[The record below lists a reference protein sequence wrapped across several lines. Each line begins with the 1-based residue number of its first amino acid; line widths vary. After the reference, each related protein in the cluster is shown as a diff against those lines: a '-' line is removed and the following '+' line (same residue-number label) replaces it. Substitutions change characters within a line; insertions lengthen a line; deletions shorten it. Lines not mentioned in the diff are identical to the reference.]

1 LRSSKKPLKNK
12 GDFMDKNIK
21 IKEIIA
27 DVKAGNNFA
36 DKVKVRRYI
45 PILEKGDIARNY
57 LFKVNSMNL
66 DLMDPVTKVIESEML
81 WRFNVLL
88 EFTNIKV
95 DDDDITF
102 ENYDILSSSGI
113 FDHIK
118 EECGLDFTKMEK
130 FIMETMMFSRN
141 DFMSDML
148 KSANGDNLKESLKE
162 FKEILGDKELVNKMS
177 EIIAFNDPIAKAEI
191 EKAKAGVAKEKL
203 KADIETKK

>member
-1 LRSSKKPLKNK
+1 
-12 GDFMDKNIK
+12 MDKNIK

-66 DLMDPVTKVIESEML
+66 DLMAPVTKVTETEML

-102 ENYDILSSSGI
+102 ENYDVLSSSGI

>member
-1 LRSSKKPLKNK
+1 
-12 GDFMDKNIK
+12 
-21 IKEIIA
+21 
-27 DVKAGNNFA
+27 
-36 DKVKVRRYI
+36 
-45 PILEKGDIARNY
+45 
-57 LFKVNSMNL
+57 MNL

>member
-1 LRSSKKPLKNK
+1 
-12 GDFMDKNIK
+12 MDKNIK

-36 DKVKVRRYI
+36 DKVKIRRYI

-66 DLMDPVTKVIESEML
+66 DLMDPVTKATETEML

-102 ENYDILSSSGI
+102 ENYDVLSSSGI

-130 FIMETMMFSRN
+130 FIMETMRFSRN

-191 EKAKAGVAKEKL
+191 EKAKAVVAKEKL

>member
-1 LRSSKKPLKNK
+1 
-12 GDFMDKNIK
+12 MDKNIK

-191 EKAKAGVAKEKL
+191 EKAKAGAAKEKL
-203 KADIETKK
+203 KADIEAKK

>member
-1 LRSSKKPLKNK
+1 
-12 GDFMDKNIK
+12 MDKNIK

-36 DKVKVRRYI
+36 DKVKIRRYI

-66 DLMDPVTKVIESEML
+66 DLMDPVTKVTETEML

-102 ENYDILSSSGI
+102 ENYDVLSSSGV

-191 EKAKAGVAKEKL
+191 EKAKAVVAKEKL

>member
-1 LRSSKKPLKNK
+1 
-12 GDFMDKNIK
+12 MDKNIK

-66 DLMDPVTKVIESEML
+66 DLMDPVTKVTETEML

-102 ENYDILSSSGI
+102 ENYDVLSSSGI

-162 FKEILGDKELVNKMS
+162 FKEILGDKGLVNKMS

>member
-1 LRSSKKPLKNK
+1 
-12 GDFMDKNIK
+12 MDKNIK

-36 DKVKVRRYI
+36 DKVKIRRYI

-81 WRFNVLL
+81 WCFNVLL
-88 EFTNIKV
+88 EFTNIKI

-130 FIMETMMFSRN
+130 FIMETMTFSRN

-191 EKAKAGVAKEKL
+191 EKAKAGAAKEKL
-203 KADIETKK
+203 KADIEAKK

>member
-1 LRSSKKPLKNK
+1 
-12 GDFMDKNIK
+12 MDKNIK

-36 DKVKVRRYI
+36 DKVKIRRYI

-66 DLMDPVTKVIESEML
+66 DLMDPVTKATETEML

-102 ENYDILSSSGI
+102 ENYDVLSSSGI

-191 EKAKAGVAKEKL
+191 EKAKAVVAKEKL

>member
-1 LRSSKKPLKNK
+1 
-12 GDFMDKNIK
+12 MDKNIK

-36 DKVKVRRYI
+36 DKVKIRRYI

>member
-1 LRSSKKPLKNK
+1 
-12 GDFMDKNIK
+12 MDKNIK

-66 DLMDPVTKVIESEML
+66 DLMDPVTKVTETEML

-102 ENYDILSSSGI
+102 ENYDVLSSSGI

-130 FIMETMMFSRN
+130 FIMEAMMFSRN

>member
-1 LRSSKKPLKNK
+1 
-12 GDFMDKNIK
+12 MDKNIK

-66 DLMDPVTKVIESEML
+66 DLMDPVTKVTETEML

-102 ENYDILSSSGI
+102 ENYDVLSSSGI
-113 FDHIK
+113 FDHIN

>member
-1 LRSSKKPLKNK
+1 
-12 GDFMDKNIK
+12 MDKNIK

-36 DKVKVRRYI
+36 DKVKIRRYI

-66 DLMDPVTKVIESEML
+66 DLMDPVTKVTETEML

-102 ENYDILSSSGI
+102 ENYDVLSSSGI

-203 KADIETKK
+203 KADIEAKK

>member
-1 LRSSKKPLKNK
+1 
-12 GDFMDKNIK
+12 MDKNIK

-66 DLMDPVTKVIESEML
+66 DLMDPVTKVTETEML

-102 ENYDILSSSGI
+102 ENYDVLSSSGI

-130 FIMETMMFSRN
+130 FIMETMMFSKN

>member
-1 LRSSKKPLKNK
+1 
-12 GDFMDKNIK
+12 MDKNIK

-36 DKVKVRRYI
+36 DKVKIRRYI

-66 DLMDPVTKVIESEML
+66 DLMDPVTKVTETEML

-102 ENYDILSSSGI
+102 ENYDVLSSSGI

-118 EECGLDFTKMEK
+118 EECGLDFAKMEK

-191 EKAKAGVAKEKL
+191 EKAKAVVAKEKL
-203 KADIETKK
+203 KADIKTKK

>member
-1 LRSSKKPLKNK
+1 
-12 GDFMDKNIK
+12 MDKNIK

-66 DLMDPVTKVIESEML
+66 DLMDPVTKVTETEML

-102 ENYDILSSSGI
+102 ENYDVLSSSGI

-118 EECGLDFTKMEK
+118 EDCGLDFTKMEK

>member
-1 LRSSKKPLKNK
+1 
-12 GDFMDKNIK
+12 MDKNIK

-36 DKVKVRRYI
+36 DKVKIRRYI

-88 EFTNIKV
+88 EFTNIKI

-102 ENYDILSSSGI
+102 ENYDILSSSGV

-130 FIMETMMFSRN
+130 FIMETMTFSRN

-177 EIIAFNDPIAKAEI
+177 EVIAFNDPIAKAEI
-191 EKAKAGVAKEKL
+191 EKAKAGAAKEKL
-203 KADIETKK
+203 KADIEAKK

>member
-1 LRSSKKPLKNK
+1 LKNK

-36 DKVKVRRYI
+36 DKVKIRRYI

-66 DLMDPVTKVIESEML
+66 DLMDPVTKVTETEML

-102 ENYDILSSSGI
+102 ENYDVLSSSGI

-191 EKAKAGVAKEKL
+191 EKAKAVVAKEKL

>member
-1 LRSSKKPLKNK
+1 
-12 GDFMDKNIK
+12 MDKNIK
-21 IKEIIA
+21 IKEIVA

-66 DLMDPVTKVIESEML
+66 DLMDPVTKAIESEML
-81 WRFNVLL
+81 WRFNVSL

-102 ENYDILSSSGI
+102 ENYDVLSSSGI

>member
-1 LRSSKKPLKNK
+1 
-12 GDFMDKNIK
+12 MDKNIK

-36 DKVKVRRYI
+36 DKVKIRRYI

-66 DLMDPVTKVIESEML
+66 DLMDPVTKVTETEML

-102 ENYDILSSSGI
+102 ENYDVLSSSGI

-191 EKAKAGVAKEKL
+191 EKAKAVVAKEKL
-203 KADIETKK
+203 KADIEIKK

>member
-1 LRSSKKPLKNK
+1 
-12 GDFMDKNIK
+12 MDKNIK

-36 DKVKVRRYI
+36 DKVKIRRYI

-66 DLMDPVTKVIESEML
+66 DLMDPVTKVIETEML

-102 ENYDILSSSGI
+102 ENYDVLSSSGI

-191 EKAKAGVAKEKL
+191 EKAKAGVVKEKL

>member
-1 LRSSKKPLKNK
+1 
-12 GDFMDKNIK
+12 MDKNIK

-36 DKVKVRRYI
+36 DKVKIRRYI

-88 EFTNIKV
+88 EFTNIKI

-102 ENYDILSSSGI
+102 ENYDILSSSGV

-118 EECGLDFTKMEK
+118 EECGLDFTKMET
-130 FIMETMMFSRN
+130 FIMGTMMFSRN

-191 EKAKAGVAKEKL
+191 EKAKAGAAKEKL

>member
-1 LRSSKKPLKNK
+1 
-12 GDFMDKNIK
+12 MDKNIK

-66 DLMDPVTKVIESEML
+66 DLMDPVTKVTETEML
-81 WRFNVLL
+81 WRFNVVL

-102 ENYDILSSSGI
+102 ENYDVLSSSGI

>member
-1 LRSSKKPLKNK
+1 
-12 GDFMDKNIK
+12 MDKNIK

-36 DKVKVRRYI
+36 DKVKIRRYI

-88 EFTNIKV
+88 EFTNIKI

-102 ENYDILSSSGI
+102 ENYDILSGSGV

-130 FIMETMMFSRN
+130 FIMETMTFSRN

-191 EKAKAGVAKEKL
+191 EKAKAGAAKEKL
-203 KADIETKK
+203 KADIEAKK

>member
-1 LRSSKKPLKNK
+1 
-12 GDFMDKNIK
+12 MDKNIK

-66 DLMDPVTKVIESEML
+66 DLMDPVTKATETEMF

-88 EFTNIKV
+88 EFTNIKA

-102 ENYDILSSSGI
+102 ENYDVLSSSGI

>member
-1 LRSSKKPLKNK
+1 
-12 GDFMDKNIK
+12 MDKNIK

-36 DKVKVRRYI
+36 DKVKIRRYI

-88 EFTNIKV
+88 EFTNIKI

-118 EECGLDFTKMEK
+118 EKCGLDFTKMEK
-130 FIMETMMFSRN
+130 FIMETMTFSRN
-141 DFMSDML
+141 DFMSDVL

-191 EKAKAGVAKEKL
+191 EKAKAGAAKEKL
-203 KADIETKK
+203 KADIEAKK

>member
-1 LRSSKKPLKNK
+1 
-12 GDFMDKNIK
+12 MDKNIK

-66 DLMDPVTKVIESEML
+66 DLMDPVTKVTETEML

-102 ENYDILSSSGI
+102 ESYDVLSSSGI

>member
-1 LRSSKKPLKNK
+1 
-12 GDFMDKNIK
+12 MDKNIK

-27 DVKAGNNFA
+27 DVKSGNNFA
-36 DKVKVRRYI
+36 DKVKIRRYI

-66 DLMDPVTKVIESEML
+66 DLMDPVTKVTETEML

-102 ENYDILSSSGI
+102 ENYDVLSSSGI

-177 EIIAFNDPIAKAEI
+177 EIIAFNDPIAKTEI

>member
-1 LRSSKKPLKNK
+1 
-12 GDFMDKNIK
+12 MDKNIK

-66 DLMDPVTKVIESEML
+66 DLMDPVTKVTETEML

-102 ENYDILSSSGI
+102 ENYDVLSNSGV

>member
-1 LRSSKKPLKNK
+1 
-12 GDFMDKNIK
+12 MDKNIK

-66 DLMDPVTKVIESEML
+66 DLMDPVTKVTETEML
-81 WRFNVLL
+81 WCFNVLL

-95 DDDDITF
+95 DDDDDITF
-102 ENYDILSSSGI
+102 ENYDVLSSSGI

>member
-1 LRSSKKPLKNK
+1 
-12 GDFMDKNIK
+12 MDKNIK

-66 DLMDPVTKVIESEML
+66 DLMDPVTKVTETEML

-102 ENYDILSSSGI
+102 ENYDVLSSSGI

-148 KSANGDNLKESLKE
+148 KSANGDNLKGSLKE

>member
-1 LRSSKKPLKNK
+1 
-12 GDFMDKNIK
+12 MDKNIK

-66 DLMDPVTKVIESEML
+66 DLMDPVTKVTETEML

-102 ENYDILSSSGI
+102 ENYDVLSSSGI

-162 FKEILGDKELVNKMS
+162 FKEILGDKEFVNKMS

>member
-1 LRSSKKPLKNK
+1 
-12 GDFMDKNIK
+12 MDKNIK

-66 DLMDPVTKVIESEML
+66 DLMDPVTKVTETEML

-102 ENYDILSSSGI
+102 ENYDVLSSSGI

-141 DFMSDML
+141 DFMSDVL

>member
-1 LRSSKKPLKNK
+1 
-12 GDFMDKNIK
+12 MDKNIK

-66 DLMDPVTKVIESEML
+66 DLMDPVTKVTETEML

-102 ENYDILSSSGI
+102 ENYDVLSSSGI

-118 EECGLDFTKMEK
+118 EECGLDLTKMEK

>member
-1 LRSSKKPLKNK
+1 
-12 GDFMDKNIK
+12 MDKNIK

-102 ENYDILSSSGI
+102 KNYDILSSSGI

>member
-1 LRSSKKPLKNK
+1 
-12 GDFMDKNIK
+12 MDKNIK

-36 DKVKVRRYI
+36 DKVKIRRYI

-88 EFTNIKV
+88 EFTNIKI

>member
-1 LRSSKKPLKNK
+1 
-12 GDFMDKNIK
+12 MDKNIK

-36 DKVKVRRYI
+36 DKVKIRRYI

-88 EFTNIKV
+88 EFTNIKI

-118 EECGLDFTKMEK
+118 EECGLDFTKMER
-130 FIMETMMFSRN
+130 FIMETMTFSRN

-191 EKAKAGVAKEKL
+191 EKAKAGAAKEKL
-203 KADIETKK
+203 KADIEAKK

>member
-1 LRSSKKPLKNK
+1 
-12 GDFMDKNIK
+12 MDKNIK

-36 DKVKVRRYI
+36 DKVKIRRYI

-66 DLMDPVTKVIESEML
+66 DLMDPVTKVTETEML

-102 ENYDILSSSGI
+102 ENYDVLSSSGI

-141 DFMSDML
+141 DFMSDIL

-191 EKAKAGVAKEKL
+191 EKAKAVVAKEKL